1 MNPIDPNAEWIEAD
15 GIVCAYGGSTIVLQR
30 KESSHETT
38 NRYGSFAD
46 RRASA
51 AHRRCSAHKELETL
65 GAIFIRAPMGHCAR
79 RLFAL
84 RELLGLFPARSR
96 AEPRVSLGRG
106 WIARY
111 H

>member
-1 MNPIDPNAEWIEAD
+1 MIPVVQEWITHASR
-15 GIVCAYGGSTIVLQR
+15 GHRPRPQLPR

-51 AHRRCSAHKELETL
+51 AHRRCSTHKKLETL
-65 GAIFIRAPMGHCAR
+65 GAVLVGAAMGHGAR
-79 RLFAL
+79 GLFRL

-96 AEPRVSLGRG
+96 PEPRVPLGR
-106 WIARY
+106 
-111 H
+111 